1 MLNTDTKYIVPNV
14 IQAMMISF
22 RNIEP
27 FKSLTIPH
35 EHFYDISSPWYLWMQ
50 KFPKSES
57 KHDDVN
63 DQLSPPCYFQ
73 VL

>member
-1 MLNTDTKYIVPNV
+1 MLNTDAKYIVPNV

-35 EHFYDISSPWYLWMQ
+35 EHFYDISSPWYL
-50 KFPKSES
+50 
-57 KHDDVN
+57 
-63 DQLSPPCYFQ
+63 
-73 VL
+73 